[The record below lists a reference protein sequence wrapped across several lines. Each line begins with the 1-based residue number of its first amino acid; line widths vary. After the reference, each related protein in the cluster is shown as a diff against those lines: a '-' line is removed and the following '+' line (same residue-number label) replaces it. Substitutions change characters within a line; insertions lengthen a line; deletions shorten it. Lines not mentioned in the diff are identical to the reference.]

1 LPERLGG
8 EAAGPLLILAPT
20 GRDAEGAAMLLGR
33 EDIRCRVFPT
43 LDTLCAAIDETAGA
57 VLVADEALMGLALDA
72 LSQRLQNQ
80 PPWSDLPF
88 IVLTHSGAR
97 ARSAV
102 LELRLPEV
110 LGNIMFLERPLN
122 ALSLISAARSVL
134 RARRRQRQVGEHLT
148 KQAEAERRLRES
160 EAQMRLLLDSMGE
173 GFYAVDRHG
182 AATLCNAAFLRMLG
196 FARAEDAIG
205 RKLHS
210 LIHHSHRDGSP
221 YPAHDCPIYQAARGG
236 NAAHVTAE
244 LFFRIDGS
252 SFPVEYWAHP
262 IFRNGE
268 AYGCVCTFVDITH
281 KERMED
287 ELRALNETLEQRV
300 AERTAELQAAEESL
314 RQAQKMEAVGQLT
327 GGIAHDF
334 NNMLQGVAGSLELM
348 QRRIAQGRA
357 EEAGRFVEAASKSV
371 ERAAAL
377 THRLLAFARRQALQP
392 IAVEADALVESL
404 AELIRRAIGLQID
417 LDLQLCNGAWPVLCD
432 PNQLESALLNLAI
445 NARDAMPAGG
455 RLTIHTAERR
465 LTAADLTNED
475 GQPGDYVEIAVSDSG
490 TGMAPNVLARAFEPF
505 FTTKPIGQGT
515 GLGLS
520 QLYGFM
526 RQSNGVVRLESSL
539 GQGTT
544 VRLYL
549 PRSLNLPQLPT
560 DSRDEQAPVDLS
572 NGTILIVEDEADVRS
587 LVAETLRDLGCRVLA
602 ANGSEG
608 LRVLYSRE
616 PVDLL
621 ITDVGLPGLNGR
633 QLADAARELRPNL
646 PILLITGYA
655 GAALDHWD
663 LAPGMEVVG
672 KPFRLE
678 ALAARVGEMLRPVH
692 SRRADD
698 DLDQV
703 RLP

>member
-1 LPERLGG
+1 
-8 EAAGPLLILAPT
+8 
-20 GRDAEGAAMLLGR
+20 MLLGR
-33 EDIRCRVFPT
+33 EGIRCRVFPT

-72 LSQRLQNQ
+72 LSQRLQTQ

-88 IVLTHSGAR
+88 IVLTHSGAK

-102 LELRLPEV
+102 LELHLPEV

-134 RARRRQRQVGEHLT
+134 RARRRQRQVGEHLA
-148 KQAEAERRLRES
+148 KQAEAERRLREN

-182 AATLCNAAFLRMLG
+182 VTTLCNAAFLRMLG
-196 FARAEDAIG
+196 FASAEDAIG
-205 RKLHS
+205 RRLHDV
-210 LIHHSHRDGSP
+210 IHHSHRDGSH
-221 YPAHDCPIYQAARGG
+221 YPADDCPIYQAANGG
-236 NAAHVTAE
+236 DAAHVTAE
-244 LFFRIDGS
+244 LFFRIDGTG
-252 SFPVEYWAHP
+252 FPVEYWVHP

-268 AYGCVCTFVDITH
+268 AHGCVCTFIDITQQ
-281 KERMED
+281 ERMED

-348 QRRIAQGRA
+348 QRRIAQGRPQ
-357 EEAGRFVEAASKSV
+357 EAGRFVNAAAKSV

-392 IAVEADALVESL
+392 IAVNADVLVESL
-404 AELIRRAIGLQID
+404 AELLRRAIGPQID
-417 LDLQLCNGAWPVLCD
+417 LELQLCNGAWPVLCD

-445 NARDAMPAGG
+445 NARDAMPEGG
-455 RLTIHTAERR
+455 RITIRTAERTF
-465 LTAADLTNED
+465 TAADLTGED
-475 GQPGDYVEIAVSDSG
+475 SQPGDYVEIAVIDSG
-490 TGMAPNVLARAFEPF
+490 TGMEPHVLARVFEPF

-526 RQSNGVVRLESSL
+526 RQSNGVVRLESKV

-544 VRLYL
+544 VLLYL
-549 PRSLNLPQLPT
+549 PRSLHLPLSKTEASGGRPN
-560 DSRDEQAPVDLS
+560 VDLP
-572 NGTILIVEDEADVRS
+572 NGTILIVEDEPDVRA
-587 LVAETLRDLGCRVLA
+587 LLAETLRELGCRVLEA

-621 ITDVGLPGLNGR
+621 ITDVGLPGMNGR
-633 QLADAARELRPNL
+633 QLADAAREQRPNL

-655 GAALDHWD
+655 GAALEHWD

-678 ALAARVGEMLRPVH
+678 ALTARVGEMLRPV
-692 SRRADD
+692 
-698 DLDQV
+698 
-703 RLP
+703 